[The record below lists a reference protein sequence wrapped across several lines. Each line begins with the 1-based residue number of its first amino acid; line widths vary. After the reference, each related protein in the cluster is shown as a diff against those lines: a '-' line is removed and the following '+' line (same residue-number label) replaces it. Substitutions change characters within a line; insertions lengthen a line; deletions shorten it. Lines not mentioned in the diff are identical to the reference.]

1 MRVINSNIVSLLKNF
16 FGRLP
21 SEPIVIVSGLPRSGT
36 SMLMGM
42 LEAGGLEL
50 ISDRARTP
58 DEDNPKGYYELE
70 RVKDLDKTE
79 DTSWLAGAGGKGLKV
94 ISFLLQFLPESHHYK
109 IIFVRRSLPEVLA
122 SQQKML
128 ERQGTEEETVD
139 DKEMTKLFTDHL
151 KKVEAH
157 LNAQQNC
164 DVLYIQHRE
173 TLNMPKKV
181 AQQVNNFLGGRLDI
195 EAMAEVVDQGLYRN
209 RT

>member
-1 MRVINSNIVSLLKNF
+1 MECRYLPFAVSPCRVFGVDLMAHINPLKQLTNWS
-16 FGRLP
+16 RR
-21 SEPIVIVSGLPRSGT
+21 PIVVGFLLCGLVVVP
-36 SMLMGM
+36 L
-42 LEAGGLEL
+42 
-50 ISDRARTP
+50 
-58 DEDNPKGYYELE
+58 GYIFL
-70 RVKDLDKTE
+70 DLDKTE
-79 DTSWLAGAGGKGLKV
+79 DTSWLADAGGKGLKV

-109 IIFVRRSLPEVLA
+109 IVFVRRSLPEVLA

-151 KKVEAH
+151 EKVEAH

-181 AQQVNNFLGGRLDI
+181 AQQVNNFLGGRLDV